1 MAITTYEDVDSTLDS
16 QSTNQNTDTSHSQN
30 QASESSLLL
39 NRLNLTPPSPDPQI
53 TTRNRRLIYLQ
64 THDDYFTRPDH
75 AFSLPTLYD
84 QLVGRFMTGRDR
96 RDHASDPSSVTKFSE
111 ILARDLERGEDRL
124 AQLRQKQ
131 QQKQQQGL
139 EGHEQ
144 IELVNEDELEE
155 VEDENGNLITNPK
168 RVPVQDGEGLDENDT
183 VDAEKLDAD
192 ILLHADSDGE
202 FTNVQS
208 REEAWEIWRDIL
220 SRRFL
225 RGDDEDFDY
234 DDVDLS
240 GGAGDPKHLI
250 EVEIERDGWEVY
262 FDGEEADVYVE
273 RDGKKY
279 SGGREM
285 EGETGIQDF

>member
-1 MAITTYEDVDSTLDS
+1 MAITMATYQDRDGDHTPDP
-16 QSTNQNTDTSHSQN
+16 QN
-30 QASESSLLL
+30 QDRSQGQDPEPDLL
-39 NRLNLTPPSPDPQI
+39 NRLQITSTVDPQVVI
-53 TTRNRRLIYLQ
+53 RNRRLIYLQ
-64 THDDYFTRPDH
+64 THDDYFTRSDH

-96 RDHASDPSSVTKFSE
+96 REHASDPSSTTKFSE

-131 QQKQQQGL
+131 QESESMEENGD
-139 EGHEQ
+139 
-144 IELVNEDELEE
+144 EDELEE
-155 VEDENGNLITNPK
+155 VEDEDGNVVTKP
-168 RVPVQDGEGLDENDT
+168 RRTAAQDDTEPGEDGT
-183 VDAEKLDAD
+183 IDAEKLDAD

-202 FTNVQS
+202 FTNVQN

-234 DDVDLS
+234 DDVDLP

-250 EVEIERDGWEVY
+250 EVEIERDGWEEY

-279 SGGREM
+279 LGGKEM